1 MAQIASILEVS
12 GYPKPG
18 NVHRTRDFEDMV
30 FEDFLISGIAIGNTI
45 NKAAEKGITIKNSI
59 DSSNNNNTDNI
70 NNTNSNNSNNNTKY
84 SNANLGAL
92 ILEAVSETD
101 RWVAN
106 NTNLGIIMLLVPISC
121 AGAMSSNLEELRSN
135 IGILM
140 NNTTST
146 DAVNLYKAITI
157 ADAGGMGEQE
167 EFDVASSDSLKE
179 LIENNISMFDVL
191 DISASWDDLARE
203 LTTGM
208 PITFDIG
215 APIFSRLK
223 KTNTI
228 NSATLT
234 TFLTILAKI
243 PDTLISRKYNLKKAQ
258 DVSNKAQKLLA
269 AINITKKDIEE
280 FDDYLYF
287 NKLNPGTTA
296 DLTASSI
303 MVSYLSDYYNSNGFR
318 SNLNK

>member
-1 MAQIASILEVS
+1 MVINNNVNNITNDIAKMAQIASVLEVS

-18 NVHRTRDFEDMV
+18 NVHRTRDFEDMI
-30 FEDFLISGIAIGNTI
+30 FEDFLISGIAIGDTI
-45 NKAAEKGITIKNSI
+45 KKAAENGLAIKNG
-59 DSSNNNNTDNI
+59 SS
-70 NNTNSNNSNNNTKY
+70 SY
-84 SNANLGAL
+84 SDANLGAL
-92 ILEAVSETD
+92 ILEGVSETD
-101 RWVAN
+101 RWVSN

-135 IGILM
+135 INILVE
-140 NNTTST
+140 NTTAN
-146 DAVNLYKAITI
+146 DAVNLYKAINI
-157 ADAGGMGEQE
+157 ADAGGMGDQE
-167 EFDVASSDSLKE
+167 DFDVASSDSLKE
-179 LIENNISMFDVL
+179 LIENNISMYDVL
-191 DISASWDDLARE
+191 DISSSWDDLARE

-215 APIFSRLK
+215 YPIFNRLK

-258 DVSNKAQKLLA
+258 DVSTKAQNLLGSF
-269 AINITKKDIEE
+269 NITANDIRE

-303 MVSYLSDYYNSNGFR
+303 MVSYLNDYYNCNNVNIDF
-318 SNLNK
+318 K